1 MLTTD
6 TDQFKQAIHL
16 SRLMPLGKDN
26 KREAVHKWAEAIKL
40 ALAHRSGK

>member
-1 MLTTD
+1 MKTID
-6 TDQFKQAIHL
+6 TDQFKQALHL

-26 KREAVHKWAEAIKL
+26 KRESVHRWAEAIKL